1 MNSETINLNVLTDM
15 MMDVNIS
22 LFSTITAILFT
33 LVATYIIR
41 TIYIRYGSSMNNRA
55 QFSNSFMLLGMTT
68 CVVIIVVKYS
78 LALSLGLV
86 GALSIVRF
94 RAAIK
99 DPEELTVLFLVI
111 AIGLSF
117 GANQYPIGLVIAIL
131 GSIVIIFTGRMS
143 GHDNFFENKGLVYVI
158 SGGRGNIRN
167 FYKETISNVAF
178 EAVKVTVKEY
188 TVDGDTGQIVLQISA
203 NKGTGRF
210 LSILEE
216 KIESNGLDFSLVSE
230 VGVAS

>member
-1 MNSETINLNVLTDM
+1 M
-15 MMDVNIS
+15 
-22 LFSTITAILFT
+22 
-33 LVATYIIR
+33 
-41 TIYIRYGSSMNNRA
+41 
-55 QFSNSFMLLGMTT
+55 
-68 CVVIIVVKYS
+68 
-78 LALSLGLV
+78 
-86 GALSIVRF
+86 RF

-158 SGGRGNIRN
+158 SGGRGNITN

-203 NKGTGRF
+203 NKGTERF

-216 KIESNGLDFSLVSE
+216 KLKRMVWIFH
-230 VGVAS
+230 

>member
-78 LALSLGLV
+78 
-86 GALSIVRF
+86 
-94 RAAIK
+94 
-99 DPEELTVLFLVI
+99 
-111 AIGLSF
+111 
-117 GANQYPIGLVIAIL
+117 
-131 GSIVIIFTGRMS
+131 
-143 GHDNFFENKGLVYVI
+143 
-158 SGGRGNIRN
+158 
-167 FYKETISNVAF
+167 
-178 EAVKVTVKEY
+178 
-188 TVDGDTGQIVLQISA
+188 
-203 NKGTGRF
+203 
-210 LSILEE
+210 
-216 KIESNGLDFSLVSE
+216 
-230 VGVAS
+230 

>member
-143 GHDNFFENKGLVYVI
+143 GHDNFFENK
-158 SGGRGNIRN
+158 
-167 FYKETISNVAF
+167 K
-178 EAVKVTVKEY
+178 
-188 TVDGDTGQIVLQISA
+188 
-203 NKGTGRF
+203 NKYH
-210 LSILEE
+210 E
-216 KIESNGLDFSLVSE
+216 KDHIT
-230 VGVAS
+230 